1 MHPTLPPSHTCL
13 HAPKALAEPSGL
25 ATMLA
30 RGARV
35 RAKMEEEAA
44 KAGAAAVGMGV
55 GVGVDDGV
63 DAVNAAVYASA
74 AAASTA
80 TAASSGAPSPLSHLA
95 RALAAID
102 LSADPTSTELT
113 NANANSNTANAA
125 ATTSSFGVGVDGPE
139 GDQGGHADHEFFYAA
154 PLPRTLDR
162 LLEGVFRDMR
172 LAHNIAPDE
181 KLVSTLVQLF
191 SAAAPGGR
199 GRDGEAGYS
208 WEGYGSSLFK
218 APALSE
224 ATAQLV
230 FEELIVAGV
239 EVSAMLP
246 ILQQCRYSAREMDG
260 IMRDDGAVQRLR
272 ASAASSRLFK
282 KYRWN
287 EIKSGW
293 SGLF

>member
-1 MHPTLPPSHTCL
+1 
-13 HAPKALAEPSGL
+13 
-25 ATMLA
+25 MLA

-44 KAGAAAVGMGV
+44 AAAKVDAVGM

-63 DAVNAAVYASA
+63 DAVNAAAYASA

-80 TAASSGAPSPLSHLA
+80 TATSSDAPSPLSHLA

-125 ATTSSFGVGVDGPE
+125 ATTTSFGVDGPE

>member
-1 MHPTLPPSHTCL
+1 M
-13 HAPKALAEPSGL
+13 
-25 ATMLA
+25 
-30 RGARV
+30 

-44 KAGAAAVGMGV
+44 KVGAAGVGMGV
-55 GVGVDDGV
+55 GDGV
-63 DAVNAAVYASA
+63 DAVNAAVFASA

-80 TAASSGAPSPLSHLA
+80 ATASSGAPTPLSHLA

-102 LSADPTSTELT
+102 LSADPTSTEPA
-113 NANANSNTANAA
+113 NANANANTANTAA
-125 ATTSSFGVGVDGPE
+125 TAYTATTSSFSVDGLE
-139 GDQGGHADHEFFYAA
+139 SDQGNPEDHADHEFFYAA

-230 FEELIVAGV
+230 FEEFIVAGV

-282 KYRWN
+282 KYKWN